1 MKSMLKRLAVGSLS
15 LVMLLGLVGCGGG
28 SEETPAPDPA
38 GSAAMEEGP
47 KTYKV
52 GFSNVWVGNSWGV
65 QCVNELE
72 SYLKSDPRVGEY
84 YITDANAHVR

>member
-52 GFSNVWVGNSWGV
+52 GFSNV
-65 QCVNELE
+65 
-72 SYLKSDPRVGEY
+72 
-84 YITDANAHVR
+84 